1 MLSVNRTPR
10 LFSIL
15 SRSHPLLFLCS
26 FFTVCVERRVFCE
39 AGAFA
44 VVKSLQGELG
54 NFLTSL
60 VMLFT
65 LSTVVW
71 QFFFSDFF
79 CISKLMLKI
88 SACFSKLMSKT
99 DFQFKFRL
107 FSRFQSK
114 PFSVC
119 FVLLRRLSFFFSSP
133 LFLVSEEEETPGTRL
148 LFVQKIF
155 FVNQQCCLE
164 ILKFVSCYVLPPNP
178 EALFQNPEPQVPSQS
193 LQPRFQNATDMF
205 CKCLVFIFWCFSFFY
220 FHMSSKL

>member
-10 LFSIL
+10 LFPIL

-119 FVLLRRLSFFFSSP
+119 FVLLRRLSFFF
-133 LFLVSEEEETPGTRL
+133 LL
-148 LFVQKIF
+148 LFFSFLKKKKHLVLA
-155 FVNQQCCLE
+155 CCLCKKYFLL
-164 ILKFVSCYVLPPNP
+164 INSVVLKS
-178 EALFQNPEPQVPSQS
+178 
-193 LQPRFQNATDMF
+193 
-205 CKCLVFIFWCFSFFY
+205 
-220 FHMSSKL
+220 